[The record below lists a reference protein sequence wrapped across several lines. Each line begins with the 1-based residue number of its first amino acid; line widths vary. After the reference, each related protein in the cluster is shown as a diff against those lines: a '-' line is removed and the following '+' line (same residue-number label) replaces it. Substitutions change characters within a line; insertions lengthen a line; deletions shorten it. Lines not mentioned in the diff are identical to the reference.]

1 MSLNTNGWDYTYN
14 VNIEKLNALISNEKN
29 SFSTLIVNTI
39 ENTATARILSCGSV
53 NQKIK
58 RH

>member
-29 SFSTLIVNTI
+29 SFS
-39 ENTATARILSCGSV
+39 LSVC
-53 NQKIK
+53 NFNF
-58 RH
+58 